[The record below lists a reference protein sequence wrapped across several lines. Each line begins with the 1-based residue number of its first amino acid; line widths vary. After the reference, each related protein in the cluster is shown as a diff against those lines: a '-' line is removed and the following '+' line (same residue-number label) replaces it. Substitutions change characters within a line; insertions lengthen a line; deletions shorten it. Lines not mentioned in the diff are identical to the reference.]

1 MMEKDKEFPA
11 DILLLHAPNG
21 KELVFVDTINLD
33 GETNLKERF
42 IAVRDRVPTIASA
55 QELAGRLEC
64 DPPHESLEEWDGNF
78 HFQDIKG
85 NSQVVNCR

>member
-21 KELVFVDTINLD
+21 KELVFVDTMNLD

-55 QELAGRLEC
+55 
-64 DPPHESLEEWDGNF
+64 
-78 HFQDIKG
+78 
-85 NSQVVNCR
+85 